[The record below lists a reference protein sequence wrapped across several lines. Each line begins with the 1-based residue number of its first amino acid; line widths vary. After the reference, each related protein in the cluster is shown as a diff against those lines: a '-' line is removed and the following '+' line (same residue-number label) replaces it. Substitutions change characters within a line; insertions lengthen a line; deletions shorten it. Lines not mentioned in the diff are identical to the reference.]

1 MRKTAAP
8 FFLLLL
14 ITVLCFTVSCN
25 RPAPAEIRFGE
36 PVAVNFCG
44 EVYIGGEVEVP
55 GIFPLKEGDTIAGL
69 LQIAGG
75 LENNRG
81 NIYCRIYFE
90 SEITG
95 EEPQK
100 VDLNR
105 APCWMLE
112 ALPGIGALTA
122 EKIVA
127 YRTEKGPFRHTKE
140 LMNVPGIGE
149 ATYQKVADKI
159 TVLESAE

>member
-1 MRKTAAP
+1 MRKTAP

-25 RPAPAEIRFGE
+25 RLTPAEIRFEE
-36 PVAVNFCG
+36 PVAANFCG
-44 EVYIGGEVEVP
+44 EVYIGGEVGVP

-75 LENNRG
+75 LENSGG

-95 EEPQK
+95 GEPQK

-105 APCWMLE
+105 ASCWMLE

-149 ATYQKVADKI
+149 TTYQKVADKI
-159 TVLESAE
+159 TVLESAG